1 MFIKELA
8 FIINSSCCFSEGGK
22 GGILGGGG
30 GYWPFHTSRIMNS
43 AFQVSREKNNSYDQF
58 FLLWLRTTAKELAC
72 SMSSPFS
79 RFLFLVLWKRNRVL
93 CLEVEARHHLLLIQ
107 NHCHQRSRHSIWSKT
122 NGERVRIQS
131 NFVAINRPEFVGN
144 QRVHYFKFGPSDNTF
159 NASGL
164 VNLMIGSIAILSL
177 FCKSSLAK
185 SFQSWDLIEGSLIS
199 RSVCITA
206 SDKRLPSKRQNQL
219 LKLHL
224 QLFPTC
230 TASGR

>member
-1 MFIKELA
+1 MGNWNCFWRTKRKRSTNDIDTTQGTPFLIYFLTVFMFIKELA

-30 GYWPFHTSRIMNS
+30 DIGRFILHGQWIRHFK
-43 AFQVSREKNNSYDQF
+43 FSREKNNSYDQF

-122 NGERVRIQS
+122 NGERVWIQS
-131 NFVAINRPEFVGN
+131 NFVAINRPEWIC
-144 QRVHYFKFGPSDNTF
+144 RESTC
-159 NASGL
+159 A
-164 VNLMIGSIAILSL
+164 
-177 FCKSSLAK
+177 
-185 SFQSWDLIEGSLIS
+185 
-199 RSVCITA
+199 
-206 SDKRLPSKRQNQL
+206 L
-219 LKLHL
+219 L
-224 QLFPTC
+224 
-230 TASGR
+230 